1 MSSLGNVDQLLHRCN
16 VTFPGIRCR
25 RGDPS
30 IFGIWLYQSWEAKVT
45 ATDYRFLLFIA
56 ASARA
61 CTSTKMSI
69 PSVLVKIKDLW
80 LTCNSPAGLPL
91 LSCGVLVWS

>member
-1 MSSLGNVDQLLHRCN
+1 M
-16 VTFPGIRCR
+16 
-25 RGDPS
+25 
-30 IFGIWLYQSWEAKVT
+30 T
-45 ATDYRFLLFIA
+45 ATDYRFLLFVA

-80 LTCNSPAGLPL
+80 LTCNSLASLPL
-91 LSCGVLVWS
+91 LSCGVVVYS